1 MIFIDMLCSQYD
13 LNLRIIS
20 LFEVVGEV
28 GTLLRTEISALDN
41 NVVLAVY
48 TLCIC
53 RNTRKDF
60 QSFDFILQISFSFP
74 FNSLRE

>member
-41 NVVLAVY
+41 NVGLAVY
-48 TLCIC
+48 MQKHQKGFPVLWFYTTNIV
-53 RNTRKDF
+53 F
-60 QSFDFILQISFSFP
+60 FSV
-74 FNSLRE
+74 